1 MLSVVTAATLV
12 MGLSSCS
19 NDNGDKSDPE
29 LNVNPVSLSFGVSA
43 DSRPVSI
50 TSNVKW
56 TIATDQSWI
65 TVSKS
70 SGKGDETI
78 YVYVDENQNH
88 GDDRIGRITITAS
101 KGGIT
106 RTVEVKQKAG
116 DNQEAEGISVT
127 PTKVSLLGAANSTT
141 SISVNATGS
150 WTLTGLPDWLHS
162 SATSGI
168 GNTTITLTALS
179 ENWSDIARSTVLT
192 FRTSTSS
199 TTATVSQEGDLPKNL
214 RVTLSNTTIMRD
226 GFACDLKFTSEAKGY
241 KEAFFTASAIRTMN
255 ERDIYNKLMEQ
266 SEYSSLANYAFLPAA
281 VNPETELIYCVAAF
295 GNESNP
301 DGSHKYGP
309 MTIEHIT
316 TKAQTLY
323 DDMYLSF
330 SYNSSQWTV
339 VTARRGSYGQ
349 KCDEYYYIASEDYAD
364 EYRQLYQFT
373 DALLAHLLFKPM
385 IAENDRSQ
393 YKYGP
398 QTMTFSRNDDK
409 FFCTTWGIDRDTK
422 EFSAE
427 LSTPVYRDLSSTTTS
442 TPQRAKE
449 KKNPS
454 EWNKPCRHLSKAEIV
469 KLRQSLK
476 VYKVLK

>member
-1 MLSVVTAATLV
+1 MLSVLTTATLV
-12 MGLSSCS
+12 MGLSSCG
-19 NDNGDKSDPE
+19 NDNGSSDSE
-29 LNVNPVSLSFGVSA
+29 LNVSPGSLSFGANA
-43 DSRPVSI
+43 DSRPISI

-56 TIATDQSWI
+56 TIATSQSWI
-65 TVSKS
+65 TVSKT
-70 SGKGDETI
+70 SGSGDETI
-78 YVYVDENQNH
+78 YVYVDDNQDSGN
-88 GDDRIGRITITAS
+88 DRTGRVTITAS

-106 RTVEVKQKAG
+106 RIVDVNQKAG
-116 DNQEAEGISVT
+116 DKQEAENISVT

-150 WTLTGLPDWLHS
+150 WSLTGLPDWLHA
-162 SATSGI
+162 SATSGV

-179 ENWSDIARSTVLT
+179 ENWSDMARSTVLT
-192 FRTSTSS
+192 LRTSSSS

-214 RVTLSNTTIMRD
+214 RVTLSNTTIMSD
-226 GFACDLKFTSEAKGY
+226 GFACDLKFNSEAKGY
-241 KEAFFTASAIRTMN
+241 KEAFFTASEIRTMN
-255 ERDIYNKLMEQ
+255 ERDIYNKLMEK
-266 SEYSSLANYAFLPAA
+266 SEYSSLANYACLPGF
-281 VNPETELIYCVAAF
+281 VDPETELVYCVAAF
-295 GNESNP
+295 GNESNA

-316 TKAQTLY
+316 TKAKTVY
-323 DDMYLSF
+323 DDMYLSS
-330 SYNSSQWTV
+330 SYNSSLWTV

-364 EYRQLYQFT
+364 EYHQLYQFT
-373 DALLAHLLFKPM
+373 DAMLAHLLFKPM

-398 QTMTFSRNDDK
+398 QTMTFSRTGDK

-422 EFSAE
+422 EYSAE
-427 LSTPVYRDLSSTTTS
+427 LSIPVYRDLSSTTSS
-442 TPQRAKE
+442 TLQRV
-449 KKNPS
+449 KKSPS
-454 EWNKPCRHLSKAEIV
+454 EWNKPYRHLSTAEIN